1 MTTKKVLTTV
11 SAILLH
17 LAVGSIYAW
26 SVVVTPIME
35 ETGWSQFQMTIV
47 FGVTLLLLGFSTLLF
62 SDKIKHLGPRKSCTI
77 SFFLFLLGMLIST
90 IAVNHYIYPLL
101 ILGYG
106 LILGTGTG
114 IAYLTPIPVLMT
126 WYDKY
131 KGIAAGMVVTGFGMS
146 SIIASYGYHYCY
158 VAGLTEYMFLIVG
171 GLMSLLMIPSIFLL
185 TPKED
190 FVQEKVQEQ
199 TRNLNDLLRNSNFRL
214 LWLLF
219 FINITVGI
227 GILSSLS
234 PMAQQL
240 FNVPM
245 FEAAELV
252 GIAGFVNGVAR
263 FLWSFL
269 SDIIGRPLTTVA
281 LIMCEV
287 IAIISF
293 LYFNNYLVFK
303 GCVFVIIACYGGM
316 FAVMPSY
323 VTDLFGVQ
331 KMREVFGT
339 ILSAWGIAG
348 FFAPIT
354 LIFFYQLFNSY
365 SHFFYGSLIL
375 TCINLVIVMFLAERN
390 VTKI

>member
-26 SVVVTPIME
+26 SVVITPIME
-35 ETGWSQFQMTIV
+35 KTGWSQFQMIIV

-77 SFFLFLLGMLIST
+77 SFFLFLLGMLISA
-90 IAVNHYIYPLL
+90 IAVNYRIYPLL

-106 LILGTGTG
+106 VILGTGTG

-131 KGIAAGMVVTGFGMS
+131 KGIATGMVVTGFGMS

-158 VAGLTEYMFLIVG
+158 IAGLTEHMFLIVG
-171 GLMSLLMIPSIFLL
+171 GLMSLLMIPSMFFLN
-185 TPKED
+185 PKED
-190 FVQEKVQEQ
+190 FVQETVCEK
-199 TRNLNDLLRNSNFRL
+199 TKDLKSLLRDSNFRL

-240 FNVPM
+240 FKVPA
-245 FEAAELV
+245 FEAARLV
-252 GIAGFVNGVAR
+252 GIAGFINGIAR

-281 LIMCEV
+281 LIVSEF

-293 LYFNNYLVFK
+293 LYFEDYLMFK
-303 GCVFVIIACYGGM
+303 GCVLVIIACYGGM
-316 FAVMPSY
+316 FAIMPSY
-323 VTDLFGVQ
+323 VADLFGVQ
-331 KMREVFGT
+331 RMKEIFST

-348 FFAPIT
+348 FLAPLSLT
-354 LIFFYQLFNSY
+354 LS
-365 SHFFYGSLIL
+365 
-375 TCINLVIVMFLAERN
+375 
-390 VTKI
+390 

>member
-26 SVVVTPIME
+26 SVTVNPIVE
-35 ETGWSQFQMTIV
+35 ETGWSQLQTTTV
-47 FGVTLLLLGFSTLLF
+47 FGVTLLFLGFSTLLF
-62 SDKIKHLGPRKSCTI
+62 SDKIKRLGSRKSCAI
-77 SFFLFLLGMLIST
+77 AFLLFLSGMLIST
-90 IAVNHYIYPLL
+90 IAVNYAIYPLL
-101 ILGYG
+101 LLGYG
-106 LILGTGTG
+106 VILGIGTG

-158 VAGLTEYMFLIVG
+158 IAGLTDHMFLIVG
-171 GLMSLLMIPSIFLL
+171 GLMSLLMIPSIFFL

-190 FVQEKVQEQ
+190 YVQEAEHKE
-199 TRNLNDLLRNSNFRL
+199 TYNIKEMLKNSDFRL

-227 GILSSLS
+227 GILSSLA
-234 PMAQQL
+234 PMAEQV
-240 FNVPM
+240 FKIPA

-252 GIAGFVNGVAR
+252 GIAGFINGVSR

-281 LIMCEV
+281 LIVCEF
-287 IAIISF
+287 IAIVSF
-293 LYFNNYLVFK
+293 FYFDNFLAFK
-303 GCVFVIIACYGGM
+303 ACVFVIIACYGGM
-316 FAVMPSY
+316 FAVMPAY
-323 VTDLFGVQ
+323 IADLFGIQ
-331 KMREVFGT
+331 KMREIFGT

-348 FFAPIT
+348 FLAPIT
-354 LIFFYQLFNSY
+354 LIFFYQIFQSY
-365 SHFFYGSLIL
+365 DHFFYGSFIL
-375 TCINLVIVMFLAERN
+375 TCANFVVVMLLAERN
-390 VTKI
+390 VTKL